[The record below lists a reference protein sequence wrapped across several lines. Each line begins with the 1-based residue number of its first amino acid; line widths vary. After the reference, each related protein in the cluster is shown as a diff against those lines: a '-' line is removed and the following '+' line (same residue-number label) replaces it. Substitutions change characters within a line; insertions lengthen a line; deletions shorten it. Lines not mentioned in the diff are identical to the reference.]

1 MNRQDCTALRLLVYK
16 SHSPEPHSLL
26 TSLMPHTESSPLLP
40 TYNTAPGFGARV
52 VRFLKAEGQPGWGAS
67 FYWYLFTSYFNVL
80 LVFVP
85 LSAVAHYLDWD
96 AALRFGFSFLAIMP
110 LAKVSAAPAQK
121 SGVHA
126 FVQLLGDAT
135 EQMSFSLGQTL
146 AGLLNASFGNAV
158 EIIVGVAALLQG
170 SPSVSS
176 PSAG

>member
-126 FVQLLGDAT
+126 FV
-135 EQMSFSLGQTL
+135 
-146 AGLLNASFGNAV
+146 
-158 EIIVGVAALLQG
+158 
-170 SPSVSS
+170 
-176 PSAG
+176 